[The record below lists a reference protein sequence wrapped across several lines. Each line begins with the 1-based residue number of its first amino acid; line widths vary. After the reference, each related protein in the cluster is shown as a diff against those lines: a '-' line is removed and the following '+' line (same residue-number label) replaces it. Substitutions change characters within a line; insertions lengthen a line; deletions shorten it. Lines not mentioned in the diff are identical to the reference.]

1 MTDASNNLPVNMSRR
16 MAFRSVFVFVL
27 MAACLGPLL
36 AAMPKSL
43 KHEKRHEIYQL
54 EETWRNAVLTGN
66 ATAMDGLLADDYV
79 SITSRGTLQTRD
91 QVLANLRTKRTHIT
105 SLEVSDR
112 KVRFYGTTAVVT
124 SLAMVHGT
132 NAEGDINGSFRYT
145 RVYVRDAHGE
155 WKIVSFEASR
165 ILKHGEPK

>member
-1 MTDASNNLPVNMSRR
+1 MLVGLLLAS
-16 MAFRSVFVFVL
+16 SV
-27 MAACLGPLL
+27 GPLL
-36 AAMPKSL
+36 AGMPKPL

-54 EETWRNAVLTGN
+54 EEAWRNAVLTGN
-66 ATAMDGLLADDYV
+66 ATAMDGLMADDYV
-79 SITSRGTLQTRD
+79 AITSHGTVQTRD

-124 SLAMVHGT
+124 SLATLQGT
-132 NAEGDINGSFRYT
+132 NAEGDVSGSFRYT
-145 RVYVRDAHGE
+145 RVYVCDAHGE

-165 ILKHGEPK
+165 ILEHGGPK

>member
-1 MTDASNNLPVNMSRR
+1 MTDASNKLPVNMSRR
-16 MAFRSVFVFVL
+16 MALRGAFVFVL

-36 AAMPKSL
+36 AAMPKPL

-54 EETWRNAVLTGN
+54 EEAWRNAVLTGN
-66 ATAMDGLLADDYV
+66 ATAMDGLLADDYMA
-79 SITSRGTLQTRD
+79 ITASGTLQTRE
-91 QVLANLRTKRTHIT
+91 QVLANLRARRTHIT

-112 KVRFYGTTAVVT
+112 KVRFYGSTAVVT
-124 SLAMVHGT
+124 SLAAVLGT
-132 NAEGDINGSFRYT
+132 NAEGDVNGSFRYT

-165 ILKHGEPK
+165 IREQGERK